1 VVLFQGLCTTI
12 LFLILKIAYHGR
24 LSTRLSNLSSKRRRG
39 LLVRYH
45 RHLIYVHLDV
55 GVGELGSL
63 LRAIKG
69 TTKGLLSGLSA
80 PFLPHHRGP
89 ALQLDLELLDPHRLH
104 VVVGNDG
111 GLAAIEGWLP
121 RLRLEGCI
129 GVGKACLA
137 FDTKRASSTLH
148 S

>member
-1 VVLFQGLCTTI
+1 MVLFQGLCTTI

-55 GVGELGSL
+55 GVGELGPL
-63 LRAIKG
+63 LRAIIG
-69 TTKGLLSGLSA
+69 TTKGILSA

-89 ALQLDLELLDPHRLH
+89 VLQLDLELLDPHRLH
-104 VVVGNDG
+104 VVEGNDG

-121 RLRLEGCI
+121 RLRLEGCV

-137 FDTKRASSTLH
+137 FDTKRASSSTLH